1 MLAGFVTRYALPAL
15 LTLALAL
22 GGYAWR
28 VQSQNA
34 ALRAEIE
41 TLRGYVTG
49 RTEADEA
56 VNNLPDDPDGVL
68 RRLCETA
75 RTPGPIC
82 GDLGRGT
89 ASGD

>member
-1 MLAGFVTRYALPAL
+1 MGRVIARYALPAL
-15 LTLALAL
+15 LALALAL

-28 VQSQNA
+28 VQSHNA
-34 ALRAEIE
+34 DLRAEIE

-56 VNNLPDDPDGVL
+56 INNLPDDPDGVL
-68 RRLCETA
+68 RRLCEAA

-82 GDLGRGT
+82 GDLGRGAN
-89 ASGD
+89 ASD

>member
-1 MLAGFVTRYALPAL
+1 MIARYALPAL

-28 VQSQNA
+28 VQSQNT
-34 ALRAEIE
+34 ALRAENE

-56 VNNLPDDPDGVL
+56 INNLPDDPDGVL
-68 RRLCETA
+68 RRLCEAA

-82 GDLGRGT
+82 GDLGRGAN
-89 ASGD
+89 ASD

>member
-1 MLAGFVTRYALPAL
+1 MIARYALPAL

-28 VQSQNA
+28 MQSQNA

-56 VNNLPDDPDGVL
+56 INNLPDDPDGVL
-68 RRLCETA
+68 RRLCEAA

-82 GDLGRGT
+82 GDLGRGAN
-89 ASGD
+89 ASD